1 MKRLQIQNREKI
13 ESGKQNKTRTE
24 SMKAKFPVIKFIIKQ
39 FKVLVSSLRKTKTK
53 TKMSNINNFVDRPM
67 SGGSSSRVNN
77 ININNNRRRSVVPE
91 LAELAEQEA
100 AKLANM
106 RNNRSGSG
114 NNINKNIDDDDDDTH
129 DGINDDDDELKHNL
143 GSSKD
148 IGDGVGG
155 GIRRISKYQITS
167 SRHRPVFG
175 PAWQIAPGEEHLYN
189 RQFLNMMYL
198 NKDDRHQD

>member
-1 MKRLQIQNREKI
+1 
-13 ESGKQNKTRTE
+13 
-24 SMKAKFPVIKFIIKQ
+24 
-39 FKVLVSSLRKTKTK
+39 
-53 TKMSNINNFVDRPM
+53 MSNINNFVDRPM

-114 NNINKNIDDDDDDTH
+114 NNINKNIDDDDDTH